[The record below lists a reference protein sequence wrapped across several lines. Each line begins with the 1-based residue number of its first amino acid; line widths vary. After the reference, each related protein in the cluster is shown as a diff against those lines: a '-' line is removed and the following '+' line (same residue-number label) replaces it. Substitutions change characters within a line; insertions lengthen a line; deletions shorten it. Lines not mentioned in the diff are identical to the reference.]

1 MIRRGRGRVRK
12 ASIAG
17 GGRGG
22 RVRGNSISSNNTA
35 SSITAGT
42 PQPTHQRRVNLN
54 SRSETTVSNIVFL
67 PANQHRFPIAQFE
80 CFDRLATSERIREW
94 LQATDSLDVK
104 DLQRLDDQEFNLI
117 GPLTECTMI
126 LLEGAASLKESS
138 VSIPIS
144 ILALHSPT
152 NTRFH
157 FFWTP
162 FSPSVLLTDLAIDG
176 LIGPKA
182 LTEEPHRYSSTDNP
196 LPPRHHTLYTIL
208 KENFRLATTY
218 PESDSFHLASQMSDT
233 CPRIR
238 NPIDA
243 HRRIEAEDALHSTNN
258 AAGDGKDLVDDR
270 YIFDLAPAERAL
282 ASLVYMCCAEYLL
295 LKRKYFKSFSRDC
308 VLLSQKIRL
317 TTAAGRV
324 NRRRFPS
331 VATTE
336 DYDDVTSQ
344 SDVANQSNSD
354 DNDANEDGDVA
365 TNDSPLSNRND
376 TPATIPIAH
385 TTRSHDQQSTTSTL
399 DSTSLHN
406 PNRKPSLH
414 NRRNTPL
421 TRTLSASTARNGSRA
436 RAERVRTFT
445 AHVKA
450 IEAATGWSTARSRR
464 LAVGWEM
471 LGFLD
476 EARVLAVVE
485 GEESE
490 GEY

>member
-22 RVRGNSISSNNTA
+22 RVRGNSINSNNTA

-104 DLQRLDDQEFNLI
+104 DLSRLDDQEFNLI
-117 GPLTECTMI
+117 GPLTKCTMT
-126 LLEGAASLKESS
+126 LLEGAASLKESA

-144 ILALHSPT
+144 ILALHAST
-152 NTRFH
+152 NTHFH

-162 FSPSVLLTDLAIDG
+162 FSPSVLLTDLAIYG
-176 LIGPKA
+176 LIEPEA
-182 LTEEPHRYSSTDNP
+182 LTEEPHRYSPTETQ
-196 LPPRHHTLYTIL
+196 LPPRHHTLYTML

-218 PESDSFHLASQMSDT
+218 PDSDSFRTASQMSDT

-238 NPIDA
+238 NPTDA
-243 HRRIEAEDALHSTNN
+243 HRRIEAEDAMHSTNN

-270 YIFDLAPAERAL
+270 YIFELAPAERAL

-308 VLLSQKIRL
+308 VLLSQKIRR
-317 TTAAGRV
+317 TTAAGRA
-324 NRRRFPS
+324 NRTRFSS

-336 DYDDVTSQ
+336 EYDDVTSEN
-344 SDVANQSNSD
+344 DVTNQSNYD
-354 DNDANEDGDVA
+354 PNDNDDEDVQ
-365 TNDSPLSNRND
+365 TVDSPLPNRND
-376 TPATIPIAH
+376 TPATTPIAH
-385 TTRSHDQQSTTSTL
+385 TTRSHDQTTTSTPESINPKRRFKP
-399 DSTSLHN
+399 DFSHN
-406 PNRKPSLH
+406 
-414 NRRNTPL
+414 NRRNAPL
-421 TRTLSASTARNGSRA
+421 TRTLSAATARNGSRA

-450 IEAATGWSTARSRR
+450 IEAVTGWSTARSRR
-464 LAVGWEM
+464 LTVGWEM

-490 GEY
+490 GEQ

>member
-22 RVRGNSISSNNTA
+22 HVRGNSV
-35 SSITAGT
+35 SSINTTGSITVGT
-42 PQPTHQRRVNLN
+42 PQPAAKRRVNLN

-67 PANQHRFPIAQFE
+67 PAKQHRSPIVQFE

-94 LQATDSLDVK
+94 LQATDSLDAK
-104 DLQRLDDQEFNLI
+104 DLSRLDDQDFNLI
-117 GPLTECTMI
+117 GPPTKCTMT
-126 LLEGAASLKESS
+126 LLEGAASLKESV

-162 FSPSVLLTDLAIDG
+162 FSPSVLLTDLAVDG

-182 LTEEPHRYSSTDNP
+182 LTEETHRYPPTGTS
-196 LPPRHHTLYTIL
+196 LPPRHHTLYTML
-208 KENFRLATTY
+208 KENFRLTTTY
-218 PESDSFHLASQMSDT
+218 PDSDSFHLASQMSDT

-238 NPIDA
+238 NPTDA

-270 YIFDLAPAERAL
+270 YIFELAPAERAL
-282 ASLVYMCCAEYLL
+282 ASLVYMCCADYLL
-295 LKRKYFKSFSRDC
+295 LKRKYFKAFSREC
-308 VLLSQKIRL
+308 ALLSQKIRL

-324 NRRRFPS
+324 MNRRRFPS
-331 VATTE
+331 VAATE
-336 DYDDVTSQ
+336 DNDDVTSEN
-344 SDVANQSNSD
+344 DTTANHSVYD
-354 DNDANEDGDVA
+354 DEEHRMD
-365 TNDSPLSNRND
+365 DSPLPNRNNRND
-376 TPATIPIAH
+376 TPSTTPIAR
-385 TTRSHDQQSTTSTL
+385 TTRSHDQQSTTSTP
-399 DSTSLHN
+399 DSTNQNNTNS
-406 PNRKPSLH
+406 NRKPRIH
-414 NRRNTPL
+414 ARRTTPL
-421 TRTLSASTARNGSRA
+421 TRASSARA

-450 IEAATGWSTARSRR
+450 IEAATGWPATRSRR
-464 LAVGWEM
+464 LALGWEM

-476 EARVLAVVE
+476 ERRVLAVVE

-490 GEY
+490 GFGSEGE